1 MQIRPISLRAI
12 LTVSLVRPH
21 LQGFCFLQVSPPKF
35 LRSFLLPLTCPMPC
49 EFILLNVI
57 TLIIFD
63 NRWAYKLC
71 IPLRCHLLPIMS
83 TYLSQHHAL
92 YALFVCPSPD
102 VTYQFSHTY
111 KTTGKTIVFVYV
123 TIFMFLDSK
132 REDKKFWT
140 NDSRHFPN
148 VMCSVRTNHTFK
160 TSDFRRYALRK
171 HLPY

>member
-1 MQIRPISLRAI
+1 MQIHPISLRAI

-21 LQGFCFLQVSPPKF
+21 LQGFSVSFRFPHQNSYAVF
-35 LRSFLLPLTCPMPC
+35 FSHFTCPMPC

-57 TLIIFD
+57 TLIIFG

-71 IPLRCHLLPIMS
+71 IPLRCLIWPPCHPLPLMS

-111 KTTGKTIVFVYV
+111 KTTGNTIVFVYV

-132 REDKKFWT
+132 REDKKIL
-140 NDSRHFPN
+140 D
-148 VMCSVRTNHTFK
+148 K
-160 TSDFRRYALRK
+160 
-171 HLPY
+171 